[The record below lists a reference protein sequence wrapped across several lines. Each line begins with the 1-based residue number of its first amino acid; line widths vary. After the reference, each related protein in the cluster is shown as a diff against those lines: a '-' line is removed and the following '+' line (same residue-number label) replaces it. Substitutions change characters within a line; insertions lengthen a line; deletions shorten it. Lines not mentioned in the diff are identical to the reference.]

1 MYFRRELFSKALEQF
16 KTYLQQLA
24 HISDAEFAKSMVH
37 FNEVKLKKGDVFVA
51 QGKVCRRVAFILKGT
66 LRTYY
71 LNDKAEETTSC
82 FCKENN
88 FTTAFKSFV
97 MQQPSDVS
105 IEAMEASTL
114 LVIDYDG
121 LQALYQSIPVWQSIS
136 RAALEREYIVV
147 EQYAALLNNESA
159 KEKYSRLLAE
169 DPSILQ
175 KASVE
180 DIASYLGITRRTLSR
195 IRKELSQAI

>member
-1 MYFRRELFSKALEQF
+1 M
-16 KTYLQQLA
+16 
-24 HISDAEFAKSMVH
+24 SDAEFAMSMAH
-37 FNEVKLKKGDVFVA
+37 FKEVKLNKGDVFIA
-51 QGKVCRRVAFILKGT
+51 QGKVCRQVAFILKGT

-71 LNDKAEETTSC
+71 LNDRAEETTSC

-97 MQQPSDVS
+97 TQQPSDVS
-105 IEAMEASTL
+105 IEAMEATTL
-114 LVIDYDG
+114 LVIDYDS
-121 LQALYQSIPVWQSIS
+121 LQALYQTIPVWQSIG

-159 KEKYSRLLAE
+159 KEKYTRLLAE
-169 DPSILQ
+169 DPSLLQ

-195 IRKELSQAI
+195 IRRELSQGI